1 MSTTWKKRAAVGV
14 VAGFVIACG
23 AGDDMAGEL
32 LEDAGQILVDAGQA
46 MADAGSRGGGDASAQ
61 VQQPKSETKDVACT
75 DALVRT
81 VTVAGTVTRTITRL
95 AEVTTSPDGITGI
108 DVIVCGREGEYA
120 AETCGPDD
128 TCEGSSVIPAGDC
141 RVVAPII
148 EGGKVRAW
156 CGTFT
161 ETGGVAEPTMPRWR
175 TARITIR
182 R

>member
-1 MSTTWKKRAAVGV
+1 MSTAWKKRAAVGAF
-14 VAGFVIACG
+14 AGIVIACG
-23 AGDDMAGEL
+23 AGDDMAGGL

-46 MADAGSRGGGDASAQ
+46 MADAGSRGGGDAAAQ
-61 VQQPKSETKDVACT
+61 VGAPRSETRDVMCT

-95 AEVTTSPDGITGI
+95 AELATTTDDITGI

-128 TCEGSSVIPAGDC
+128 TCEGSSLIPAGDC

-148 EGGKVRAW
+148 DGGKVRAW

-161 ETGGVAEPTMPRWR
+161 ETGGVAEATMPRWR